1 MVAVEEGDKE
11 AHAMNYYRRYIG
23 DYGRDTT
30 LLSLAEHGAYALLL
44 DHYYASEEPLPADR
58 EDVYRVARAVKPDE
72 RKAVD
77 RVLAKYFTEEPD
89 GFHNSRADA
98 ELDRAQPAIEA
109 AKRNGSKGGR
119 PPKTN
124 PTGYE
129 EETQRVSYADN
140 PTGLDTPP
148 ETEPT
153 GKAIRAGDPTTNHH
167 PPTASHQ
174 PPALANASASPS
186 RKSQRKPAKAPLP
199 PDFGISTRVEAWAT
213 EKGHARLP
221 EHLEAFK
228 AKCRANGYTYAD
240 WDSAFMEAIR
250 QDWAQL
256 STPKPSNGFG
266 AHQPSPAAHSTAKAD
281 AAIADGKQA
290 LANRVEPPPE
300 LMRQFARK
308 SH

>member
-1 MVAVEEGDKE
+1 
-11 AHAMNYYRRYIG
+11 MNYYRRYIG

-44 DHYYASEEPLPADR
+44 DHYYASEGPLPADR

-124 PTGYE
+124 PPGYE
-129 EETQRVSYADN
+129 DETHRDSYANN
-140 PTGLDTPP
+140 PKGLDNPP

-167 PPTASHQ
+167 PPTANHQ
-174 PPALANASASPS
+174 PPALANASASPA

-199 PDFGISTRVEAWAT
+199 PDFGISPRVEAWAT
-213 EKGHARLP
+213 EKGHTRLQ

-256 STPKPSNGFG
+256 STPKPANGFG
-266 AHQPSPAAHSTAKAD
+266 SHQPAPAAHSTAKA
-281 AAIADGKQA
+281 AAVIREASESRA
-290 LANRVEPPPE
+290 AAVPPPID
-300 LMRQFARK
+300 FALKYLRK
-308 SH
+308 GNAA